1 MLPVRRLCLVVSGL
15 ALVALVAS
23 LAFGYAALVA
33 PSAVA
38 ATVGLALGLGAVDAL
53 KSFQYTAWIIAAVVA
68 AMFYPGDLPDLG
80 RF

>member
-38 ATVGLALGLGAVDAL
+38 ATVGLALGLGAVDCA
-53 KSFQYTAWIIAAVVA
+53 QVVSIHGLDHRGGRRGDVL
-68 AMFYPGDLPDLG
+68 PGDLPDLG